1 VKLAAGRHQ
10 LGAAFI
16 WFTCIALA
24 FFAASYLVL
33 DHTVAGQAWSD
44 QAYLGSA
51 LQPGHARSLENHAL
65 HLITPMTTG
74 LACAIL
80 VLVAGLRRQI
90 VVGLVAAFGL
100 GLAALLAEVLRVLLP
115 HPDLATGYEALMGG
129 KTYQTF
135 PSGHATIATAA
146 TLALLL
152 VVAPQLR
159 TGVAIAGAFATTLVA
174 AGTVAATWHRPG
186 DALGGVA
193 LACTVQGICAWFLV
207 RRYGRVDG
215 SPTSS
220 IVAPIGCASAAGFG
234 IVFYLSDVRLVRVG
248 ELPSGVHAWA
258 FPSAIAIIGIA
269 VGVAVYGFSRLLRGI
284 AFMPRG

>member
-1 VKLAAGRHQ
+1 MKPAAGRHQ

-16 WFTCIALA
+16 WFTCVALA
-24 FFAASYLVL
+24 FFAASYLAL
-33 DHTVAGQAWSD
+33 DQTVAGQAWSD

-90 VVGLVAAFGL
+90 VVGLVAAVGL
-100 GLAALLAEVLRVLLP
+100 GIAALLAEVLRVLLP

-220 IVAPIGCASAAGFG
+220 IVAAIGCASAAAIG

-248 ELPSGVHAWA
+248 ELPPGVHAWA